1 MLTIAEEKAQIRAV
15 CMALRAQITWEER
28 TLWDEALCRGIAAEQ
43 AFLAADLILC
53 FSPVRGEPD
62 LTPLLYYANKKS
74 IPVAFPRTEGRNMTF
89 HVVRNVGE
97 LTVERFG
104 IPTPAKTAPL
114 AIPTERT
121 VCILPALAATRDG
134 KRLGYGGGFYDRFLA
149 DFKGISILPVYEHT
163 VLPSLP
169 TEPTDR
175 TPDIILSEKGVIYRH
190 G

>member
-1 MLTIAEEKAQIRAV
+1 MLTIAEEKARLRAV
-15 CMALRAQITWEER
+15 CMALRAQITPEER
-28 TLWDEALCRGIAAEQ
+28 AEWDEALCRGIFAEP
-43 AFLAADLILC
+43 AFTNADLILC

-62 LTPLLYYANKKS
+62 LAPLLFYANRHR

-89 HVVRNVGE
+89 HIVRNTSE

-114 AIPTERT
+114 AVPTART
-121 VCILPALAATRDG
+121 LCILPALAATRDG

-149 DFKGISILPVYEHT
+149 TFEGVSILPVYEHT
-163 VLPSLP
+163 VLPTLP
-169 TEPTDR
+169 SEPTDR
-175 TPDIILSEKGVIYRH
+175 TPDVILSEKGVIYRH